1 MPDLL
6 AAGPSEQERKV
17 LGLSGDSSFPMKR
30 ISNHSTIFRA
40 LPTSRLFPSFN
51 NTLPALTALPR
62 ALTALPRHRLTAPPK
77 GHHHTHRQSFH
88 NTAIMST
95 EAPTVRSQFDPKDM
109 SFRHLGPS
117 GLKVSVLSL
126 GGWLTYG
133 GTQNGNIVKECMQA
147 AWDHG
152 INFFDTAEVYANGRC
167 EVEMGNALKELDWP
181 RDEYVISTKV
191 FFGTGRKE
199 PNTRGLSR
207 KHVVEGLKSS
217 LERLQQPYVDIV
229 LAHRPDVGTPMKEIV
244 EGFTQVIRNLNLAYY
259 WGTSEW
265 SAVQIMEATQIAEK

>member
-1 MPDLL
+1 
-6 AAGPSEQERKV
+6 
-17 LGLSGDSSFPMKR
+17 
-30 ISNHSTIFRA
+30 
-40 LPTSRLFPSFN
+40 
-51 NTLPALTALPR
+51 
-62 ALTALPRHRLTAPPK
+62 
-77 GHHHTHRQSFH
+77 
-88 NTAIMST
+88 MST
-95 EAPTVRSQFDPKDM
+95 PTVRSVFDPKDM
-109 SFRHLGPS
+109 QFRHLGPS

-152 INFFDTAEVYANGRC
+152 INFFDTAEVYANGQC
-167 EVEMGNALKELDWP
+167 EVEMGNALKELNWP
-181 RDEYVISTKV
+181 RDEYVLSTKV

-265 SAVQIMEATQIAEK
+265 SAVQIMEATQIAEKWVSLHCLVYELCR